1 MTVAAGRALQT
12 DMAKRGTAA
21 TLFHS
26 GLDYG
31 EKEKIH
37 EVMGKSVVIATTG
50 QWYQYHRFIQPG
62 VLLTRYEC

>member
-1 MTVAAGRALQT
+1 MRQVLVMTVAAGRALQT

-26 GLDYG
+26 GLEHG
-31 EKEKIH
+31 EKGKIH

-50 QWYQYHRFIQPG
+50 Q
-62 VLLTRYEC
+62 